1 MRRSVLLWSIVAMVA
16 ATRAGETMVFPGKA
30 WEEATPE
37 SQGVNPTALSE
48 AIAHLK
54 ANSGRDGVNE
64 LAIVR
69 NGRMIWKGPNIDKVH
84 GVWSA
89 TKSFTSTALG
99 LLIDDGK
106 CSLDTLAKDHVP
118 ALAKDYGAVA
128 LRHFATMTSG
138 YRAAGDEP
146 RGDYVHGPSPTPFV
160 PGPPL
165 FTPPGSK
172 YAYWDSAM
180 NEFGLVLTRIAGES
194 LRDLFKRRIA
204 GPIGMDSK
212 KWSWGDL
219 GRVKG
224 IAVNCGSGNAN
235 KHVLISAREMTRFG
249 HLFLN
254 RGKWDGRQ
262 LLSAK
267 WVEAA
272 TSVHVPATT
281 PEAMPG
287 YRIQGAGVY
296 GLNWWVNG
304 TKADGERKWPHAP
317 SRTFAAAGFNN
328 NKCFVVPEWGMVV
341 VRLGL
346 DGNVEDEVWD
356 GFFVR
361 LATALGASGR
371 PAQEGADR

>member
-1 MRRSVLLWSIVAMVA
+1 
-16 ATRAGETMVFPGKA
+16 MVFPA
-30 WEEATPE
+30 RNWEEATPD
-37 SQGVNPTALSE
+37 SQGVSPTALSE

-54 ANSGRDGVNE
+54 ANTGRDGVNE
-64 LAIVR
+64 LAIIR
-69 NGRMIWKGPNIDKVH
+69 NGRMIWRGPDIDKVH
-84 GVWSA
+84 GIWSA
-89 TKSFTSTALG
+89 TKSFTSTVLG
-99 LLIDDGK
+99 LLVDDGK
-106 CSLDTLAKDHVP
+106 CTLDTLAKDRVP
-118 ALAKDYGAVA
+118 ALAERYGTVR

-138 YRAAGDEP
+138 YRAVGDEP

-180 NEFGLVLTRIAGES
+180 NEFGLVLTRIAGEP
-194 LRDLFKRRIA
+194 LRDLFKRQIA
-204 GPIGMDSK
+204 DPIGMDPK

-219 GRVKG
+219 GKVDG
-224 IAVNCGSGNAN
+224 IAVNGGSGNHG
-235 KHVLISAREMTRFG
+235 KHVLISAREMARFG

-254 RGKWDGRQ
+254 RGNWDGQQRI
-262 LLSAK
+262 SAK

-272 TSVHVPATT
+272 TSVHVPAAR

-304 TKADGERKWPHAP
+304 TKADGQRKWPHAP
-317 SRTFAAAGFNN
+317 PRTFAASGFNN

-346 DGNVEDEVWD
+346 DGNVEDKVWD
-356 GFFVR
+356 AFFAKLSAGVSAHG
-361 LATALGASGR
+361 AT
-371 PAQEGADR
+371 E

>member
-1 MRRSVLLWSIVAMVA
+1 MA
-16 ATRAGETMVFPGKA
+16 FPGRS

-37 SQGVNPTALSE
+37 SQGVNPMALRE
-48 AIAHLK
+48 AVAYLK
-54 ANSGRDGVNE
+54 ANTGRDGVNE
-64 LAIVR
+64 LVIIRQGRIV
-69 NGRMIWKGPNIDKVH
+69 WKGPNIDKAH

-89 TKSFTSTALG
+89 TKSFTSTVLG
-99 LLIDDGK
+99 LLVDDGK
-106 CSLDTLAKDHVP
+106 CTLDTLAKDHVA
-118 ALAKDYGAVA
+118 ALAKGYGAVT

-138 YRAAGDEP
+138 YRAVGDEP
-146 RGDYVHGPSPTPFV
+146 RGDYLHGPSPTPFV

-165 FTPPGSK
+165 FAPPGSK

-180 NEFGLVLTRIAGES
+180 NEFGLVLTRIAGEP
-194 LRDLFKRRIA
+194 LRGLFKRRIA
-204 GPIGMDSK
+204 DPIGMDAK

-219 GRVKG
+219 GKVDG

-235 KHVLISAREMTRFG
+235 KHVLVSAREMARFG

-254 RGKWDGRQ
+254 RGNWAGKQ
-262 LLSAK
+262 LISAK

-272 TSVHVPATT
+272 TSVQVPATT

-304 TKADGERKWPHAP
+304 AKADGERLWLHAP
-317 SRTFAAAGFNN
+317 HRTFAASGFNN
-328 NKCFVVPEWGMVV
+328 NKCFVVPEWGMVI

-346 DGNVEDEVWD
+346 DGNVEDQVWD
-356 GFFVR
+356 AFFAKLSAGV
-361 LATALGASGR
+361 AAGSAI
-371 PAQEGADR
+371 E

>member
-1 MRRSVLLWSIVAMVA
+1 MA
-16 ATRAGETMVFPGKA
+16 FPGRD
-30 WEEATPE
+30 WEEATPG
-37 SQGVNPTALSE
+37 SQGLDPRALDE
-48 AIAHLK
+48 AIAGLR
-54 ANSGRDGVNE
+54 ASTGRDGVTE
-64 LAIVR
+64 LVIVR
-69 NGRMIWKGPNIDKVH
+69 NGRMVWSGPNVDRVH
-84 GVWSA
+84 GIWSA
-89 TKSFTSTALG
+89 TKSFTSTVLG

-106 CSLDTLAKDHVP
+106 CTLDTLAKDHVP
-118 ALAKDYGAVA
+118 ALAKDHGAVT

-138 YRAAGDEP
+138 YRAVGDEP

-180 NEFGLVLTRIAGES
+180 NEFGLVLTRIAGEP

-204 GPIGMDSK
+204 DPIGMDAK
-212 KWSWGDL
+212 KWNWGDL
-219 GRVKG
+219 GKVDG
-224 IAVNCGSGNAN
+224 LAVNCGSGNQG
-235 KHVLISAREMTRFG
+235 KHVQISAREMARFG

-254 RGKWDGRQ
+254 RGNWAGKQ
-262 LLSAK
+262 VVSAK

-272 TSVHVPATT
+272 TRVQVAAAT

-304 TKADGERKWPHAP
+304 AQADGQRKWPHAP
-317 SRTFAAAGFNN
+317 PRTFAASGFNN
-328 NKCFVVPEWGMVV
+328 NKCFVVPEWGMVI

-346 DGNVEDEVWD
+346 DANVEDKVWD
-356 GFFVR
+356 EFFAELPVA
-361 LATALGASGR
+361 LAVA
-371 PAQEGADR
+371 PEKE